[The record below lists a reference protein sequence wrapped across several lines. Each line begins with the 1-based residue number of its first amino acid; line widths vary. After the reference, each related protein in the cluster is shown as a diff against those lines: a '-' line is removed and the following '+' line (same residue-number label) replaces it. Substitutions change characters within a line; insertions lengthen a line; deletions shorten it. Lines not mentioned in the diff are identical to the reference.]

1 MSGLTPGAAARAG
14 APSRIRSLWPAIA
27 TFGAV
32 ALIAVGLA
40 VLVNQRNEDV
50 QDQLFERDASAA
62 FADIEREIE
71 SHLTVVEDVSSFADA
86 TWPGDIHE
94 WRRYLEGRVTGGT
107 HLGFT
112 STAGLVELIAA
123 DDLDAVIER
132 ERQADPSFVI
142 SEPIPLAPDQD
153 RYVLMRTGFGDGVD
167 TRGLELTS
175 AVELLDLE
183 LPQPGGRMLVQS
195 IEEAPSLVLSVLGVD
210 AEPLQ
215 DNDIHGT
222 NVLFVNPVGDSGSS
236 LRGWVVIPAD
246 LSFMLTNAVESL
258 EGDLSIAIR
267 VPGASID
274 GDLGRYD
281 GAGALPF
288 ADARFQSEQLVEFG
302 GWSWTVQLWSDGAH
316 DGTNGGQLTLG
327 FGLVLAALAALL
339 VENRRRHR
347 DHLVEARI
355 ELSLQRTLAETDHLT
370 GLLNRQGLAE
380 LRHRWSEQGDAAQRG
395 RGVVF
400 FVDLD
405 GFKAIND
412 EHGHAVG
419 DEVLVEVARMLRSV
433 ARQNDVA
440 VRRGGDEF
448 VIVCPGLVNHAVI
461 DERVMEFSEAIAAI
475 TQPVSV
481 DASVGWSL
489 AHRSLADELDELVID
504 ADAAMYRNKSER
516 HSGSRSWR
524 SS

>member
-1 MSGLTPGAAARAG
+1 MAEVASIGLSSSAASRRA
-14 APSRIRSLWPAIA
+14 RSLGPALA
-27 TFGAV
+27 TFAAV
-32 ALIAVGLA
+32 ASLTLA
-40 VLVNQRNEDV
+40 LAFLLNQRSNGV
-50 QDQLFERDASAA
+50 QDRLFERDAAAA

-71 SHLTVVEDVSSFADA
+71 SHLTVVEDVSAFADA
-86 TWPGDIHE
+86 TWPGDIDE

-107 HLGFT
+107 NLGFT
-112 STAGLVELIAA
+112 STAGLVELIPA
-123 DDLDAVIER
+123 DDLEAVVER
-132 ERQADPSFVI
+132 ERLADPDFII

-153 RYVLMRTGFGDGVD
+153 RYVLMRTGFGDGID

-175 AVELLDLE
+175 AVQLLDLE

-195 IEEAPSLVLSVLGVD
+195 VEEAPALVLSVLGVT
-210 AEPLQ
+210 ETLEQ
-215 DNDIHGT
+215 NDIHGT
-222 NVLFVNPVGDSGSS
+222 NVLFVNPVGGPGSL

-246 LSFMLTNAVESL
+246 LSYMLTNAVETL

-267 VPGASID
+267 VPGASVE

-281 GAGALPF
+281 GAGALSF
-288 ADARFQSEQLVEFG
+288 ADARFRTVRIVEFG
-302 GWSWTVQLWSDGAH
+302 GWSWTIEMWSDGAVE
-316 DGTNGGQLTLG
+316 GTNGGQLTLA
-327 FGLVLAALAALL
+327 FGLLLAALAGVL

-347 DHLVEARI
+347 NHLVEARI

-370 GLLNRQGLAE
+370 GLRNRQGLAE
-380 LRHRWSEQGDAAQRG
+380 LRHRWVERGDTAQRG

-419 DEVLVEVARMLRSV
+419 DQVLVEVARVLRSI
-433 ARQNDVA
+433 ARKNDVA

-448 VIVCPGLVNHAVI
+448 VIVCPGLVSHDVI
-461 DERVMEFSEAIAAI
+461 KERVAEFSDAIAAI
-475 TQPVSV
+475 TEPVPV
-481 DASVGWSL
+481 EASVGWSL
-489 AHRSLADELDELVID
+489 AHHSMADELDELVAD

-516 HSGSRSWR
+516 HNGAR
-524 SS
+524 SSRTR